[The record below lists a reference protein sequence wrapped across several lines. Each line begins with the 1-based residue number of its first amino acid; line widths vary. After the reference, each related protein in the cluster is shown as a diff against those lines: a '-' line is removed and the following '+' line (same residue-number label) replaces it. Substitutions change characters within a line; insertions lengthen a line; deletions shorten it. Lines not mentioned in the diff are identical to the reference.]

1 MSSKVEESTLELL
14 KRYLD
19 AETTSDRIVKLPSDI
34 YSKLAAYCQHLR
46 RTTSA
51 TGEDLSGRLIKK
63 QIALIEGMVDQL
75 LQTRL
80 EKVISRGAANDLLP
94 EEKHVSSLYME
105 FRKREKR
112 FIGSIVNGQ
121 PSFFAMAHRNEMS
134 RQVTVRFA
142 KSIGEVIG
150 FDLKRY
156 GPFKTHDVALV
167 PSANAEV
174 FVANGEAML
183 VSERDAG

>member
-1 MSSKVEESTLELL
+1 MSKVEESTLELL

-19 AETTSDRIVKLPSDI
+19 AETTSDRIMKLPNDV
-34 YSKLAAYCQHLR
+34 YSRLAAYCQHLR

-51 TGEDLSGRLIKK
+51 TGEDLSSRLIKK
-63 QIALIEGMVDQL
+63 QLALIEGMVAQL

-80 EKVISRGAANDLLP
+80 EKVISRGAPNDLLP
-94 EEKHVSSLYME
+94 EEKHVSSIYME
-105 FRKREKR
+105 FRKRQQR

-134 RQVTVRFA
+134 RQVTVRFS

-156 GPFKTHDVALV
+156 GPFKTHDIALV

-174 FVANGEAML
+174 FTANGEAVL
-183 VSERDAG
+183 VSERDAL